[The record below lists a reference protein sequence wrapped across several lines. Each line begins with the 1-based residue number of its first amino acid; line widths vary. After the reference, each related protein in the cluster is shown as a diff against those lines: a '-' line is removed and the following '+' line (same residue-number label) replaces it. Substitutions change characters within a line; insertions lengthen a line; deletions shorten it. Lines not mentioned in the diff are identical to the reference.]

1 MPVATLQPI
10 STIPFRV
17 RIGITGHRS
26 LPNPDVLRQKI
37 SEILSTGFLDAFD
50 ATSSRELKS
59 PSALSISFTAVSP
72 LAEGADRLLAECVLS
87 LPGGRLE
94 VPLPMPIEF
103 YRNDFTAHGS
113 VEQFDALIARA
124 VRVFSPVCNIND
136 FLGSERSICYR
147 NAGEET
153 LRRSDIV
160 IAIWDGEPANGIGG
174 TAEIVN
180 LAQRQGKPLFI
191 ISSTS
196 GKLVETVNSGTLSIK
211 RIIRRIAA
219 FNDHLPE
226 GVTADYIAS
235 ELKKLFE
242 LPEGKMIPNV
252 YRETALQHILPYYVQ
267 ASSFASLNQ
276 NVYQRTGTYAYSIS
290 TLSVAFMAI
299 AVVFGTNSPW
309 VATVSYIS
317 ELAALMFLFMM
328 IHKAQKHQV
337 HKLWLENRALA
348 ERLRSTLFF
357 VACGIKPSICAG
369 DEDNFLQ
376 DDWVSRVIAEVR
388 DGMPVKELPDPVPVE
403 VFDRFVRAG
412 WIQTQVK
419 YHQNKSNVCGKEN
432 QRLKS
437 LGLWLFGSAIAVSAI
452 HLGTAL
458 LGMAG
463 HHPGSFMF
471 MLEEILTVVAV
482 TLPAAAAAVGG
493 YRILMEHSRIA
504 SRSSAMIRRLSNLNM
519 ITPALSC
526 RADLE
531 KFLVRCEEVM
541 LSESRDWISLMSHA
555 DLERIA

>member
-1 MPVATLQPI
+1 VPVETSP
-10 STIPFRV
+10 SIPFRI
-17 RIGITGHRS
+17 RIGITGHRN
-26 LPNPDVLRQKI
+26 LPEPEKI
-37 SEILSTGFLDAFD
+37 RREIVEILSTFFFNAFD
-50 ATSSRELKS
+50 AISSIELKS
-59 PSALSISFTAVSP
+59 STAPSIVFTAVSP
-72 LAEGADRLLAECVLS
+72 LAEGADRLLAECVLA

-113 VEQFDALIARA
+113 VEQFDALLAKA
-124 VRVFSPVCNIND
+124 VRIFSPVCNIDN
-136 FLGSERSICYR
+136 LQGRERSICYR

-160 IAIWDGEPANGIGG
+160 IAIWDGAPANGMGG

-180 LAQRQGKPLFI
+180 LARNQGKPLFI

-196 GKLVETVNSGTLSIK
+196 GNLVETLNAGTLSIK
-211 RIIRRIAA
+211 GIIRRIAA
-219 FNDHLPE
+219 FNCHLPS
-226 GVTADYIAS
+226 GRAADFSSA
-235 ELKKLFE
+235 EFKKLFE
-242 LPEGKMIPNV
+242 LPEAKMIPDI
-252 YRETALQHILPYYVQ
+252 YREATLKHILPYYVQ
-267 ASSFASLNQ
+267 SSSFASLNQ
-276 NVYQRTGTYAYSIS
+276 KIYQRTGTYAYSIS

-309 VATVSYIS
+309 VATVSYIC

-357 VACGIKPSICAG
+357 VACGIKPTLCAG
-369 DEDNFLQ
+369 DEDDFLQ
-376 DDWVSRVIAEVR
+376 EDWVSRIISEVR
-388 DGMPVKELPDPVPVE
+388 DGIPMKELPEPMQVE
-403 VFDRFVRAG
+403 VFDRFVRAA
-412 WIQTQVK
+412 WIQTQIK

-437 LGLWLFGSAIAVSAI
+437 FGLWLFGSAIAVSAI

-463 HHPGSFMF
+463 HHPGSFIF

-504 SRSSAMIRRLSNLNM
+504 SRSSAMLRRLSHLNM
-519 ITPALSC
+519 RSPALSSK
-526 RADLE
+526 ADLE